1 MANDQEPIESGNG
14 NTEATNALRRK
25 LLKGGGAALPVM
37 ISLQSGTAW
46 AISSCA
52 SEISRPSNGNMTSTF
67 GPSNNPNDNNRDLVE
82 SITGISRS
90 DIDDAIDDDF
100 SAAGGDY
107 PESAPDDIQQ
117 AEVMHLFVTNGSC
130 WVSFCDGPV
139 DIGGVTFSDS
149 ITPDACNGS

>member
-1 MANDQEPIESGNG
+1 MANDQDPIESGND
-14 NTEATNALRRK
+14 NTEATSALRRK

-52 SEISRPSNGNMTSTF
+52 SEISRPSSGDMTSIF
-67 GPSNNPNDNNRDLVE
+67 GPSGNPNDARRDLVE
-82 SITGISRS
+82 TITGISRS
-90 DIDDAIDDDF
+90 DIDDAIDNDF
-100 SAAGGDY
+100 TPAGGNY
-107 PESAPDDIQQ
+107 PEAGPDDIQQ

-139 DIGGVTFSDS
+139 DNGGVTFSDM
-149 ITPDACNGS
+149 ITPDACEGS